1 MDLSGHRSVRQT
13 GSMDI
18 CTADVVVLGGG
29 SAGYAAARTLSGQG
43 ARTLVV
49 DGAAEL
55 GGLCILRGC
64 MPTKALLHAAELR
77 HSIAEGEVWGID
89 AGTVRVDPAR
99 TFGRKDAL
107 IADFAGYRR
116 QQLEDG
122 RFELVR
128 ARARF
133 DGPGLLRLEDG
144 RIVRFGHAVVAT
156 GSSVAPVTVP
166 GLAETG
172 YLDSDRALAQARI
185 PGSLVVL
192 GGGAVALE
200 FAQFY
205 SRMGTRVTVVQRADR
220 LLSGFDADVAG
231 QLEKALRRE
240 GVTVFTGTR
249 LERVEQAGSLKRV
262 WFRQADGLRSV
273 EAEEI
278 FHGMGRIPNTGDLG
292 LEILGVALKR
302 GRIVTDSGQRTTHPG
317 VYAAGDCC
325 GPHEVVHLAVQQ
337 GEVAAHNILHPDRP
351 RTMDDRLRMSVVFTS
366 PQVAQ
371 VGWSEQEARTLGVAH
386 RSEQYPFN
394 DHGKSMILGAREG
407 FVKVLAD
414 PVSGEVLGASCVG
427 PQAGELIHEAAV
439 VMAARMTVAQWAAVP
454 HYHPTL
460 AEIWTYP
467 AEALAEAIAVDPVDR
482 PAGS

>member
-1 MDLSGHRSVRQT
+1 MNGWTTEV
-13 GSMDI
+13 
-18 CTADVVVLGGG
+18 AVLGGG
-29 SAGYAAARTLSGQG
+29 SAGYAAARTLAGQG
-43 ARTLVV
+43 VRTVV
-49 DGAAEL
+49 IDGAPKL

-77 HSIAEGEVWGID
+77 QSIREAEAWGID
-89 AGTVRVDPAR
+89 AGSIQVDPAR
-99 TFGRKDAL
+99 TFRRKDAL

-122 RFELVR
+122 RFELIR

-133 DGPGLLRLEDG
+133 DGPGMLRLEDG
-144 RIVRFGHAVVAT
+144 RTVRFNQAVVAT
-156 GSSVAPVTVP
+156 GSSVAPVVVP
-166 GLAETG
+166 GLAEAG
-172 YLDSDRALAQARI
+172 FLDSDRALALARI
-185 PGSLVVL
+185 PESMVVL

-205 SRMGTRVTVVQRADR
+205 SRMGSRVTVIQRAAR

-231 QLEKALRRE
+231 ELEKALRRE
-240 GVTVFTGTR
+240 GVTVFTGTQ
-249 LERVEQAGSLKRV
+249 LERVDRSGSLKRV

-292 LEILGVALKR
+292 LETLGVALNR
-302 GRIVTDSGQRTTHPG
+302 GRIVTDRHQQTAHPG

-351 RTMDDRLRMSVVFTS
+351 RSLDDRLRMSVVFTA

-371 VGWSEQEARTLGVAH
+371 IGLSEHEALVAGIAH
-386 RSEQYPFN
+386 RSESYPFN
-394 DHGKSMILGAREG
+394 DHGKSMILGAQEG

-414 PVSGEVLGASCVG
+414 PVSGEVLGAACVG

-467 AEALAEAIAVDPVDR
+467 AEALAEALPRDSAPER
-482 PAGS
+482 G